1 MTSGPFFD
9 MFELSTLA
17 YQIIRQD
24 RIVCRMAFFPPPNE
38 VFPPFL
44 KISKHGFLIQTL
56 LAGFDFLQKRIRFV
70 AESPCRSAL
79 RLLKYKVSL
88 YALSKCLMT
97 RGFSGEGIE
106 KILLHTKH
114 LQWNISMNFYNSP
127 WYSDQCSRLSRLM
140 LGFNSRWGK
149 SLN

>member
-44 KISKHGFLIQTL
+44 KISKHGFLIQKL
-56 LAGFDFLQKRIRFV
+56 LAGFDFSQKKNKICCRIPV
-70 AESPCRSAL
+70 
-79 RLLKYKVSL
+79 
-88 YALSKCLMT
+88 
-97 RGFSGEGIE
+97 
-106 KILLHTKH
+106 
-114 LQWNISMNFYNSP
+114 
-127 WYSDQCSRLSRLM
+127 
-140 LGFNSRWGK
+140 
-149 SLN
+149 